1 MLKNLLI
8 CALAL
13 VLTLALFTACGE
25 EKPPVDGTGTDT
37 GDQSIDTTEPAQP
50 EAVISRHL
58 LADKYDPRVNG
69 IYPVAG
75 TFTDRLD
82 ANLLTE
88 AMMMAQTPD
97 AAPMLCNLITLMG
110 LTRDDIVLYSE
121 MNGDLL
127 LLESELIDGLFLE
140 GEALRE
146 ALRGDHTLMAGGIPY
161 TVFELAAM
169 SEADLNALN
178 IPADELKAYLAS
190 IPAIAEQTGEQLP
203 ADVLGMIEAFTA

>member
-13 VLTLALFTACGE
+13 ALTLTLFTACGD
-25 EKPPVDGTGTDT
+25 EKPPVDGTEG
-37 GDQSIDTTEPAQP
+37 QPIDTKEPAQS

-58 LADKYDPRVNG
+58 LVDKYDPRVNG

-82 ANLLTE
+82 ADILTE
-88 AMMMAQTPD
+88 AIMMAQTPD

-203 ADVLGMIEAFTA
+203 ADVQAMSEAFAA

>member
-13 VLTLALFTACGE
+13 VLTLTVFTACGE
-25 EKPPVDGTGTDT
+25 EKPPVDGTDT
-37 GDQSIDTTEPAQP
+37 GDRATDATEPPQS

-82 ANLLTE
+82 ADILTE

-169 SEADLNALN
+169 SEDDLNALN
-178 IPADELKAYLAS
+178 IPEDELKAYLAS

-203 ADVLGMIEAFTA
+203 ADVQAMIEAFAA

>member
-1 MLKNLLI
+1 MLKNFLI

-13 VLTLALFTACGE
+13 ILTLTLFSACGE
-25 EKPPVDGTGTDT
+25 ENPPVDGTEGSSVDSNTKEPV
-37 GDQSIDTTEPAQP
+37 QS

-82 ANLLTE
+82 ANILTE

-97 AAPMLCNLITLMG
+97 AAPMLCNLISLMG

-140 GEALRE
+140 GEARRE
-146 ALRGDHTLMAGGIPY
+146 ALRGDHTIMAGGIPY

-178 IPADELKAYLAS
+178 IPADELKAYLAA
-190 IPAIAEQTGEQLP
+190 IPAIAEKTGESLP
-203 ADVLGMIEAFTA
+203 GEVMAMIEAFTA